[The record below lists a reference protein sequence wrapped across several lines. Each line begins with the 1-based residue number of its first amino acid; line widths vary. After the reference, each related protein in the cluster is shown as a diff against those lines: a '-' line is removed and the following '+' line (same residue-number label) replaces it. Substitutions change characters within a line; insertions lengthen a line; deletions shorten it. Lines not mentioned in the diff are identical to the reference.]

1 MTLTSVGNLSGT
13 ESDLI
18 IGKELN
24 NYFAFLIIVTEE
36 RGSTVW
42 DTIASRR
49 SVRTFEDRPVEEQKL
64 TRCLEAARLAPSWA
78 NKQCWQ
84 FVVVNGRQAVDDLG
98 ITPVNIKNAPAM
110 VVACGDPDKSG
121 SIDGKPY
128 YMVDVAIAVEHIVLE
143 AMEQGLGTVWVGG
156 FKEEKVRKALG
167 IPSNIKVVA
176 LIPIG
181 YPAEKETIGNRLL
194 KKMVGSANRKDLKEI
209 VHYGKW

>member
-1 MTLTSVGNLSGT
+1 MSGT
-13 ESDLI
+13 ESDRL

-24 NYFAFLIIVTEE
+24 NQFVFLRLVTEE

-98 ITPVNIKNAPAM
+98 IMPVNIKNAPALI
-110 VVACGDPDKSG
+110 VACGNPDKSG

-156 FKEEKVRKALG
+156 FKEEKIRKALG
-167 IPSNIKVVA
+167 IPGNIKVVA
-176 LIPIG
+176 LIPVG
-181 YPAEKETIGNRLL
+181 YPADKESIANRLL
-194 KKMVGSANRKDLKEI
+194 KKMVGSANRKDLKDI

>member
-1 MTLTSVGNLSGT
+1 
-13 ESDLI
+13 
-18 IGKELN
+18 
-24 NYFAFLIIVTEE
+24 
-36 RGSTVW
+36 
-42 DTIASRR
+42 
-49 SVRTFEDRPVEEQKL
+49 
-64 TRCLEAARLAPSWA
+64 LAPSWA

-98 ITPVNIKNAPAM
+98 IMPVNIKNAPALI
-110 VVACGDPDKSG
+110 VACGDPDKSG

-156 FKEEKVRKALG
+156 FKEEKIRKALG
-167 IPSNIKVVA
+167 IPGNIKVVA
-176 LIPIG
+176 LIPVG
-181 YPAEKETIGNRLL
+181 YPADKESIANRLL